1 MLSRVVI
8 IIYSLFVM
16 MKMSRDEAHTSPVLS
31 LTDCRKLDAKRF
43 SLCICVRGMEDVTA
57 TRGSFQHLQNHRKQ
71 ICTGARSCLAS
82 FPSCSR
88 RASNERRTQR
98 ADFRRRDIRIS
109 QSLTDV
115 SPCRPNLSPADRL
128 QRGLAVS
135 SLHTPCINA
144 THFSWKQSQAQ
155 GGGASNNQPPFS
167 LHRLL

>member
-1 MLSRVVI
+1 
-8 IIYSLFVM
+8 
-16 MKMSRDEAHTSPVLS
+16 MKLTSVQS

-43 SLCICVRGMEDVTA
+43 SLCICVQDMEDVSA

-88 RASNERRTQR
+88 RASNEGRTQR

-115 SPCRPNLSPADRL
+115 SPCRPNLRPADRL

-144 THFSWKQSQAQ
+144 THSHRPKGAEPPTTNLHSASIVCFTRFSVT
-155 GGGASNNQPPFS
+155 
-167 LHRLL
+167 LL